1 MAYALNTRRWRR
13 GDLVLDCADAKQP
26 SMLLRVTGYT
36 RDGFVRARYVQ
47 SPYPGMRGERALALT
62 RLLDPAAFGID
73 VATLTAE
80 EGEAHGRTTH
90 GKGGG

>member
-1 MAYALNTRRWRR
+1 MAYSPNTRRWRR

-26 SMLLRVTGYT
+26 AMLLRVTGYT

-73 VATLTAE
+73 VAE
-80 EGEAHGRTTH
+80 EGEADGHSTH
-90 GKGGG
+90 GTN